1 MRDLSDR
8 KCKYIR
14 LSGKLRSSKIRLMLF
29 SDQISNLT
37 QRELSTEEK
46 VLHFHLSRRRVST
59 APCKKIFAA
68 SPFHDVDWKIFV
80 ENSWSSFGW
89 AQRSRVS
96 STQWEVHAAMN
107 MKRVYFEWCK
117 LKLCGSKVCHD
128 FSSRVLLYFFRITFS
143 TQNNEIVRA
152 AALWE
157 LRKTKQRDVKCERLK
172 IFGSRTRSLK

>member
-8 KCKYIR
+8 KWKYIR

-37 QRELSTEEK
+37 QRELSTEKSFTFSLESSSS
-46 VLHFHLSRRRVST
+46 LHCAVQ
-59 APCKKIFAA
+59 KIFAA